1 LGVGL
6 PSPLAVLKVTQVVD
20 ALRMV
25 LGVAIN
31 DRVKGLQPPV
41 GCVDRVNELAI
52 SIRETDA
59 KIQSDFHWISPQRE
73 IPAEE
78 ERLALSH

>member
-1 LGVGL
+1 MTI
-6 PSPLAVLKVTQVVD
+6 SKETK
-20 ALRMV
+20 ALESDGTWAR
-25 LGVAIN
+25 
-31 DRVKGLQPPV
+31 
-41 GCVDRVNELAI
+41 DRVNELAI